1 MAERGAL
8 LEQTKE
14 CEERRKAEAAAAL
27 ARRQEQLAAETF
39 CCNGAHWLHMAR
51 ISFVLFVALWLAS
64 MLMLGARVDA
74 KQPALMLAAA
84 ASKAFEAQPPP
95 LGTTLA
101 VLGSTGGV
109 LADWWLVLVPSERR
123 DLAKNKNKVS
133 ACLCVHAVVIPCVAL
148 FLSTASYAAEHTGR
162 S

>member
-1 MAERGAL
+1 MARLSVVRSGIVLALMLNMTGAFAPTHLSSRFML
-8 LEQTKE
+8 LDPPRLT
-14 CEERRKAEAAAAL
+14 RR
-27 ARRQEQLAAETF
+27 
-39 CCNGAHWLHMAR
+39 CNGRGLRM
-51 ISFVLFVALWLAS
+51 SVF
-64 MLMLGARVDA
+64 DE
-74 KQPALMLAAA
+74 PALMLAATA
-84 ASKAFEAQPPP
+84 AATSKAFEAQPPP

-109 LADWWLVLVPSERR
+109 LAYWWLVLVPSERR

-148 FLSTASYAAEHTGR
+148 FLSTAPYCAEHTGR